1 MEMVLYFLM
10 FKEENMRKNKKILIF
25 VFIIILL
32 IYPIKQISYLVYLEY
47 NSTKN
52 SEETALSRNEYKI
65 KLESLINK
73 YDYISENFENID
85 NKFGFDIKVD
95 GDLLVSVSNWYDV
108 EYIEIYSLDTKGL
121 ILKKDNKKIN
131 FIAEAYNLFAL
142 HEISEDEIYDYIN
155 SLKIADSDIVTGQMK
170 KLTLSNKIYF
180 HVLDDQFYLQGI
192 TKH

>member
-1 MEMVLYFLM
+1 M